1 MDLSQRNLRPELM
14 DQPGLDETAH
24 RGALTGLGRINQ
36 WSGTGRS
43 LWSALKEIAKTPTGS
58 SRPPL
63 RVLELASGG
72 GDVSCRLAASAQ
84 RSGLPLV
91 VHGWDISATAVTHAQ
106 AAADCGKLRN
116 VRFFQRDALEESLPS
131 DYDVIF
137 CTLFLHHLDEPAVL
151 ALLQRMAAAAR
162 RAVIVDDLRR
172 TWLGYG
178 LAWLGCRV
186 LSGSRIVHHDGPLSV
201 RAAFTIREIQY
212 LARQAGLGGAVIR
225 CHWPQRFRL
234 TWRKP

>member
-1 MDLSQRNLRPELM
+1 VDLSQRNLRPELM

-36 WSGTGRS
+36 WSGTGQS
-43 LWSALKEIAKTPTGS
+43 LWSALKEIATTPADS
-58 SRPPL
+58 SRSPL

-72 GDVSCRLAASAQ
+72 GDVSCSLAASAQ
-84 RSGLPLV
+84 RSGVPLV
-91 VHGWDISATAVTHAQ
+91 LHGWDISATAVAHAR
-106 AAADCGKLRN
+106 ATADRRELRN
-116 VRFFQRDALEESLPS
+116 VQFFQCDALQEALPD

-137 CTLFLHHLDEPAVL
+137 CTLFLHHLEESAAL

-162 RAVIVDDLRR
+162 RAAIIDDLRR
-172 TWLGYG
+172 TWLGYW
-178 LAWLGCRV
+178 LAWLGCRM
-186 LSGSRIVHHDGPLSV
+186 LSGSRIVHYDGPLSV
-201 RAAFTIREIQY
+201 QAAFTPREIQD
-212 LARQAGLGGAVIR
+212 LARQAGLSGAVIR